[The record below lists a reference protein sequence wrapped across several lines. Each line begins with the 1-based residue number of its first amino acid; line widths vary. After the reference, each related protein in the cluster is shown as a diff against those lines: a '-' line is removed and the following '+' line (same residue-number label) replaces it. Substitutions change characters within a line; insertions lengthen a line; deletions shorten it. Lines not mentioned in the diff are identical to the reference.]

1 MNRKKYIIMN
11 DCFVRHLYIHLYF
24 KQALELVAH
33 RTLHRTDSLSK
44 KKCCLSNRL
53 SNLDTNK
60 LIPYNKKNTSNNK
73 KIPSMIR
80 VSTSVKL

>member
-1 MNRKKYIIMN
+1 MN

-24 KQALELVAH
+24 KQALGLVAH

-60 LIPYNKKNTSNNK
+60 LIPYNKKKHIKQQENTFNDQ
-73 KIPSMIR
+73 
-80 VSTSVKL
+80 SVHEC